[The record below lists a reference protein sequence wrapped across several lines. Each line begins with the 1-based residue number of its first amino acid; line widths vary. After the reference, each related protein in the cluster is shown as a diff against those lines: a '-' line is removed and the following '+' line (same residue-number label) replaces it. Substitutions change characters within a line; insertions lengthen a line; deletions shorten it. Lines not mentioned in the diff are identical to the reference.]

1 MALSQE
7 IKTPRPSTHIDW
19 FTALKTKEE
28 TSLSQVFSYRFNIPT
43 EYEFQFRKKQDIP
56 TLKDKD
62 AIMDFVSEKEQL
74 VMVLY
79 DLGIP
84 IERYRW
90 STKTKG
96 KTLKIEE
103 KTTAL

>member
-1 MALSQE
+1 
-7 IKTPRPSTHIDW
+7 
-19 FTALKTKEE
+19 
-28 TSLSQVFSYRFNIPT
+28 
-43 EYEFQFRKKQDIP
+43 
-56 TLKDKD
+56 
-62 AIMDFVSEKEQL
+62 
-74 VMVLY
+74 MVLY

-103 KTTAL
+103 KTTALQILEPAMNLQDLGSYMTTRIENLEIYLG